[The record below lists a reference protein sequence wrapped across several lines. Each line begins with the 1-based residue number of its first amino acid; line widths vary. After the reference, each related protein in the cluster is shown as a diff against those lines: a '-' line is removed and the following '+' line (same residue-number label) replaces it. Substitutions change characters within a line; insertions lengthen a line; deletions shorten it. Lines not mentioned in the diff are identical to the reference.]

1 MESARN
7 CYWPK
12 QRSSLCSIFLSFIGL
27 GVQIRRRNKRRVT
40 NWILCNAADLNQW
53 PVWEKDE
60 HSNLQCFG
68 ALGVRQGARIWPHV
82 LAWHMSVIIAVVYPR
97 SKSDRKG
104 SNLKFA
110 AGYTADSGW
119 TSSILIKWTS
129 WNRQQQIFLIRISI
143 SRNIWWEAN
152 QRPDIFCLAFSF
164 HKQLLQR
171 VDCCFLWAM
180 TRNIVL
186 SNRSARAF
194 INFSFQ
200 CKLELADWNRVKR
213 KTYWNRSKSRSAS
226 ESLLWAVLVIIDL
239 YQR

>member
-1 MESARN
+1 MT
-7 CYWPK
+7 C
-12 QRSSLCSIFLSFIGL
+12 L
-27 GVQIRRRNKRRVT
+27 
-40 NWILCNAADLNQW
+40 
-53 PVWEKDE
+53 
-60 HSNLQCFG
+60 
-68 ALGVRQGARIWPHV
+68 
-82 LAWHMSVIIAVVYPR
+82 
-97 SKSDRKG
+97 RKG
-104 SNLKFA
+104 RAQQLTMFWSTWSQARGQDLA
-110 AGYTADSGW
+110 TCSGLAHERDY
-119 TSSILIKWTS
+119 SCCISPEQKWQK
-129 WNRQQQIFLIRISI
+129 RQQSKICSRIHSWFGLNIIYPDQMDIMKQATTNILIRISI